1 MQRRAL
7 LGSLMLPSLA
17 AAQEAPFP
25 TRPPALVI
33 PFPPGGIV
41 DTAGRMLAE
50 RAARHLGQSIIIEN
64 RPGAGSAIGNLHVAQ
79 ARPDGY
85 TILSG
90 GIGLAT
96 IPNFRPDLEPRD
108 PRTAL
113 IPVAGTYT
121 VPYIL
126 HINRNLPVRNLAE
139 FVAWSRQ
146 RGPAMNTA
154 TSGAGSGTHL
164 VGELFRR
171 RAGLPPGE
179 TIHFR
184 GGVQAYTEIG
194 AGRADAMWSTALE
207 AIQAMRAG
215 QTRPIA
221 VTAAA
226 RLSAMPDLPT
236 VAESGFAGFVVASFA
251 GWFVPA
257 GTPPGPVA
265 RLAEALRVAVLD
277 PDLRARF
284 DEYGMQAEYQ
294 TGPEL
299 AAVLAAETMLWGN
312 LIREAGIRA
321 E

>member
-1 MQRRAL
+1 MQRRVL
-7 LGSLMLPSLA
+7 LSATLLPFVA
-17 AAQEAPFP
+17 RAQTEAFP
-25 TRPPALVI
+25 TRPPVLVI

-50 RAARHLGQSIIIEN
+50 RAARHLGQAIIIEN

-79 ARPDGY
+79 ARPDGH

-108 PRTAL
+108 PRTAFT
-113 IPVAGTYT
+113 PVAGTYT

-126 HINRNLPVRNLAE
+126 HINRNLPVRGLAE
-139 FVAWSRQ
+139 FIAWARQ

-164 VGELFRR
+164 IGELFRR
-171 RAGLPPGE
+171 RTGLPPGE
-179 TIHFR
+179 TVLFR
-184 GGVQAYTEIG
+184 GGVQAYTEIA
-194 AGRADAMWSTALE
+194 AGRADAMWSTTLE
-207 AIQAMRAG
+207 AIQAMRASM
-215 QTRPIA
+215 TRPIA
-221 VTAAA
+221 VTSAT
-226 RLSAMPDLPT
+226 RLAAMPALAI

-257 GTPPGPVA
+257 GTPPGAVA
-265 RLAEALRVAVLD
+265 RLAEALRVAVSD

-284 DEYGMQAEYQ
+284 DEYGMQAEFR
-294 TGPEL
+294 TGAEL
-299 AAVLAAETMLWGN
+299 GATLAAETALWGN
-312 LIREAGIRA
+312 LIRDAGIRA

>member
-1 MQRRAL
+1 MQRRTML
-7 LGSLMLPSLA
+7 STFLLPSLA
-17 AAQEAPFP
+17 TAQEAPFP
-25 TRPPALVI
+25 TRSPVLVI

-50 RAARHLGQSIIIEN
+50 RAARHLGQNIIIEN
-64 RPGAGSAIGNLHVAQ
+64 RPGAGSAIGNLAVAQ

-108 PRTAL
+108 PRTAFAA
-113 IPVAGTYT
+113 VAGTYT

-126 HINRNLPVRNLAE
+126 HINRNLPVRDLAE
-139 FVAWSRQ
+139 FVAWARQ

-171 RAGLPPGE
+171 RAGLPTGE
-179 TIHFR
+179 VIHFR

-221 VTAAA
+221 VTSAA
-226 RLSAMPDLPT
+226 RLSAMPELPA

-257 GTPPGPVA
+257 ATPAPVIA
-265 RLAEALRVAVLD
+265 RLAEALRAAVSD

-284 DEYGMQAEYQ
+284 DEYGMQAEFQ

-299 AAVLAAETMLWGN
+299 AAVLAAETVLWGN

>member
-1 MQRRAL
+1 MNRRAL
-7 LGSLMLPSLA
+7 MTGLLLPA
-17 AAQEAPFP
+17 VAQSEAPFP
-25 TRPPALVI
+25 SRPAGLVI

-50 RAARHLGQSIIIEN
+50 RAARYLGQSIIIEN
-64 RPGAGSAIGNLHVAQ
+64 RPGAGSAIGNLHVSQ

-90 GIGLAT
+90 GIGLTT

-108 PRTAL
+108 PRTAFV
-113 IPVAGTYT
+113 PVAGTYT

-126 HINRNLPVRNLAE
+126 HITRSLPVRDLAQ
-139 FVAWSRQ
+139 FVDWARA
-146 RGPAMNTA
+146 RGGAINTA

-164 VGELFRR
+164 SGELFRR
-171 RAGLPPGE
+171 RAGLPPAE
-179 TIHFR
+179 TVHFR
-184 GGVQAYTEIG
+184 GGVHAYTEIG

-207 AIQAMRAG
+207 AIQAMRAN

-221 VTAAA
+221 VTSAL
-226 RLSAMPDLPT
+226 RLNTLPDVPT
-236 VAESGFAGFVVASFA
+236 VAESGFPGFVVASFA
-251 GWFVPA
+251 GWFAPA
-257 GTPPGPVA
+257 GTPNPVLL
-265 RLAEALRVAVLD
+265 RLADALRAALSD

-284 DEYGMQAEYQ
+284 DEYGMQAEFQ
-294 TGPEL
+294 TGPQL
-299 AAVLAAETMLWGN
+299 GTVLAAETALWGN